1 MDFPHLDRELC
12 RNMAATILTS
22 ALASAALRWDALDR
36 RAAVSAALSPALPA
50 LLASPVQPAAAVQN
64 SVPVFGSRGLRDS
77 LESPDEEAYKRRYE
91 AVKPDLSGVVLPS
104 SFTGARLI
112 AKHQATLGRPIR
124 HEPVEFLQFC
134 NFGDKGRT
142 TLLGR
147 LNRMRLQPILPDTLG
162 IGERCLHRHDP
173 PSAHFDR
180 LFDDKISARLF
191 DRGKHQ
197 PQIGRIGLR

>member
-104 SFTGARLI
+104 SFTGARDVAIIFHGSGGQDRETADMASRMI
-112 AKHQATLGRPIR
+112 AQDAAVGLRRPI
-124 HEPVEFLQFC
+124 EVFDWMTWF
-134 NFGDKGRT
+134 T
-142 TLLGR
+142 A
-147 LNRMRLQPILPDTLG
+147 DT
-162 IGERCLHRHDP
+162 
-173 PSAHFDR
+173 DR
-180 LFDDKISARLF
+180 LCFVRRPRCDLWRWHLST
-191 DRGKHQ
+191 
-197 PQIGRIGLR
+197 P